1 MFSREAWARRIQ
13 RGQVLRQT
21 VSGAKQPQR
30 KRRKLPEGDVE
41 PTAAAPM
48 ESPPC
53 LDPGQ
58 CLTSGDVI
66 KYRRPPWREPIPP
79 TALDVL
85 YEDEHILVV
94 HKPSGLPCMPSQIFE
109 SFTVLNI
116 LRYSE
121 EPMAQHLGGVNQ
133 SPRNPSTTKSER
145 LPLQPVH
152 RLGVGTSGALI
163 CAKTRVARRRLS
175 ADIRQR
181 KVKKVY
187 RALVTGGNRIPDT
200 LRIGCPIGP
209 VPFPIA
215 NGSLNAARPSEV
227 PVDGDGCCDD
237 KKSSLSMS
245 SSFFGTAKPS
255 LSLVRVLKRNPE
267 SDTAIVEVIIPT
279 GRPHQIRI
287 HMSFAGFP
295 LVGDPLYLKGG
306 VPSTEMRWF
315 PHADRAA
322 RDASTSDEDESVIED
337 GLTRRVALPRDCGY
351 CLHAYRL
358 EFDNIQGDRVVV
370 IAPPPPQLEV

>member
-1 MFSREAWARRIQ
+1 MSTDSEASAGTMNGGRLYPCGKARRSGVTLRAPLSTERSRMFSREAWARRIQ

-181 KVKKVY
+181 RSKGV
-187 RALVTGGNRIPDT
+187 
-200 LRIGCPIGP
+200 
-209 VPFPIA
+209 
-215 NGSLNAARPSEV
+215 SRPGHWRKQDS
-227 PVDGDGCCDD
+227 
-237 KKSSLSMS
+237 
-245 SSFFGTAKPS
+245 
-255 LSLVRVLKRNPE
+255 
-267 SDTAIVEVIIPT
+267 
-279 GRPHQIRI
+279 
-287 HMSFAGFP
+287 
-295 LVGDPLYLKGG
+295 
-306 VPSTEMRWF
+306 
-315 PHADRAA
+315 
-322 RDASTSDEDESVIED
+322 
-337 GLTRRVALPRDCGY
+337 
-351 CLHAYRL
+351 
-358 EFDNIQGDRVVV
+358 
-370 IAPPPPQLEV
+370 